1 MRAAIFEKPGLEN
14 LKVID
19 DIEQP
24 KISDHDIL
32 IKVKLVGI
40 NPIDHFV
47 ASGTVPKINPLP
59 HIPGAE
65 SSGIIEQ
72 VGSHVNTSSNNNNRN
87 FKKGDRVIVHN
98 KVFDGTCDMCLSGL
112 DMICRNGGLIGAI
125 TNGGFAEY
133 IAVPERNVFKVPDDM
148 DWELA
153 ASLPVT
159 SLTPYHALKEAS
171 LKINEYLLVFGAS
184 GNTGMIAVQLAKKM
198 GARVIAVSKD
208 NWVKDDYGAD
218 YIISDY
224 DRVTEKVK
232 EITNGKMADVVLNS
246 LGINTW
252 TSSFESVGI
261 NGRWVAFGGLTGAE
275 VKLNVQALYSRQIKL
290 IGSTGGTRNDLQELV
305 DIASAKQL
313 KVRVWKKFKLD
324 NVKEALEALFT
335 KERDGRIFLEVAA

>member
-1 MRAAIFEKPGLEN
+1 MKAAVFENPSLEN
-14 LKVID
+14 LKVTD
-19 DIEQP
+19 NAEQP
-24 KISDHDIL
+24 IISDHDIL
-32 IKVKLVGI
+32 IKVKLAGI

-47 ASGTVPKINPLP
+47 VSGALPKIDPLP

-72 VGSHVNTSSNNNNRN
+72 VGRHVNNKN

-98 KVFDGTCDMCLSGL
+98 KVFDGTCDMCLSGI

-125 TNGGFAEY
+125 TNGGFAEF
-133 IAVPERNVFKVPDDM
+133 IAVPERNVFKIPDEM
-148 DWELA
+148 DWDLA

-159 SLTPYHALKEAS
+159 CLTPYHALNES
-171 LKINEYLLVFGAS
+171 LLKVNEYLLVFGAS
-184 GNTGMIAVQLAKKM
+184 GNTGMIAVQLGKKM
-198 GARVIAVSKD
+198 GANVIAVSR
-208 NWVKDDYGAD
+208 DDWIKNDFGAD

-252 TSSFESVGI
+252 ISSFESVGM
-261 NGRWVAFGGLTGAE
+261 NGRWIAFGGLTGAD
-275 VKLNVQALYSRQIKL
+275 VKLNVQSLYSKQIKL
-290 IGSTGGTRNDLQELV
+290 IGSTGGTRKELQELV
-305 DIASAKQL
+305 NTSSKQL

-324 NVKEALEALFT
+324 NIKEALEALFA
-335 KERDGRIFLEVAA
+335 KDRDGRILLEVA